1 MKHKNC
7 FLVIGLMFI
16 VVSFV
21 SCGPSRQ
28 EKTDVIIGKLN
39 LLESQKTSFKFQIE
53 GLKYQARGEDSIR
66 VLEMEKQLSDEEILK
81 RINEVFTASLSDK
94 DVNDI
99 YNFVQ
104 KDAFVKLFAEGE
116 LYKAIYEGFKDI
128 TDEIEYIAKN
138 LHNVVKSPV
147 SKFKPIKVD
156 RENGFYATVDYDYSG
171 DFKTVKLAE
180 KPALTSHDI
189 LDVKKEFSPYNERP
203 EILIEFTQEGAKK
216 FYLLTEENI
225 GKPIAIVVAGQ
236 IVSMPVVN
244 QGISGGKASINGD
257 FTEEEIDKMIESL
270 KER

>member
-7 FLVIGLMFI
+7 FLIIGLMFI

-28 EKTDVIIGKLN
+28 QKTDVIIGKLN
-39 LLESQKTSFKFQIE
+39 LLESQKTSFKFQFE

-66 VLEMEKQLSDEEILK
+66 VLEMERQLSDEEILK
-81 RINEVFTASLSDK
+81 RINEIFAASLSDK

-104 KDAFVKLFAEGE
+104 KDAFEKLFAEGE
-116 LYKAIYEGFKDI
+116 LYQEIYAEFKDI

-138 LHNVVKSPV
+138 LNNVVKSPV

-156 RENGFYATVDYDYSG
+156 KENGFYATVDYNYS
-171 DFKTVKLAE
+171 DNKSTLKLEE
-180 KPALTSHDI
+180 KPSVTSQDI
-189 LDVKKEFSPYNERP
+189 RGVKKDYGPYSERP

-225 GKPIAIVVAGQ
+225 GKPIAIVVAGY

-257 FTEEEIDKMIESL
+257 FTEEEIDKMIECL
-270 KER
+270 KEK